1 MLNDYKDCCFS
12 VPLLVLLCGFSEM
25 EVFETLPV
33 KQPGFSCR
41 VRGVAVETVIAGL
54 RWMGIN
60 MNQPVPILPGKKI
73 IKQRPDYGDLT
84 FLIFFKEDCLPTPHT
99 ISLIPYS
106 WPISEVNFVLHGRNN
121 FIFRKIYIIFKKF
134 CYLRTS
140 LGSQPV
146 PLVKLVVIRTQEML
160 AGIGKTPLGMA
171 YLAGDL
177 PAVRCMGR
185 IGHDRQGVLLSLCAG
200 KKYVSGA

>member
-1 MLNDYKDCCFS
+1 MAGIISFFENLYYFQE
-12 VPLLVLLCGFSEM
+12 VLLPHE
-25 EVFETLPV
+25 LPWV
-33 KQPGFSCR
+33 
-41 VRGVAVETVIAGL
+41 V
-54 RWMGIN
+54 
-60 MNQPVPILPGKKI
+60 
-73 IKQRPDYGDLT
+73 
-84 FLIFFKEDCLPTPHT
+84 
-99 ISLIPYS
+99 
-106 WPISEVNFVLHGRNN
+106 
-121 FIFRKIYIIFKKF
+121 
-134 CYLRTS
+134 
-140 LGSQPV
+140 QPV